1 MKTMSALVTAT
12 ALAVLSFGAYA
23 ETVSATG
30 STLDNAEAK
39 IAAQAKAEGASSYTI
54 ISASDTNRI
63 FMTAELHH
71 PGSAS
76 R

>member
-1 MKTMSALVTAT
+1 MKTISAVVMAT
-12 ALAVLSFGAYA
+12 ALAVFSFGTYA

-30 STLDNAEAK
+30 STLDNTEAK

-63 FMTAELHH
+63 FMTAELHY
-71 PGSAS
+71 PSSAN